1 MTTGLPFA
9 HGNSEVEA
17 AEAAPA
23 EAQHDD
29 LVARAKAGDTGAFG
43 QLYLEHFDEL
53 YAYFRLAL
61 NDTEESEQATQD
73 VFMRALAAL
82 PSFDG
87 EQSFQSWLMSIARET
102 VFSRLQK
109 HAATFVQRTKTRRR
123 GSADNDGEQ
132 ELRALR
138 WISDDDL
145 LLLLDCLPEPQRQ
158 ALVLNQMCDFSLAEI
173 GEILGK
179 SPRAV
184 RRLQGVALAM
194 IRERLS
200 AVGRE
205 GSSPNRLAMT
215 RFRQR
220 RRDPHSVTLRR

>member
-9 HGNSEVEA
+9 RGNSDAGSAEV
-17 AEAAPA
+17 APA
-23 EAQHDD
+23 EAQQDD

-43 QLYLEHFDEL
+43 QLYLAHFDEL

-61 NDTEESEQATQD
+61 NDTDESEQATQD

-82 PSFDG
+82 PRYDG
-87 EQSFQSWLMSIARET
+87 KQSFQGWLLSIARET
-102 VFSRLQK
+102 VYSKLQK
-109 HAATFVQRTKTRRR
+109 QAATHVPRTKARRR
-123 GSADNDGEQ
+123 GSAGNGEE

-158 ALVLNQMCDFSLAEI
+158 ALVLNQMFDFSLDEI

-184 RRLQGVALAM
+184 RRLQGVALATL
-194 IRERLS
+194 RERLS

-205 GSSPNRLAMT
+205 PSSPSRLPMT

-220 RRDPHSVTLRR
+220 NRDPHSITLRR

>member
-9 HGNSEVEA
+9 RGNSDAESAEV
-17 AEAAPA
+17 APA
-23 EAQHDD
+23 EAQNDD
-29 LVARAKAGDTGAFG
+29 LVTRAKAGDTGAFG

-82 PSFDG
+82 PSYDG
-87 EQSFQSWLMSIARET
+87 EEPFQSWLMGLARET
-102 VFSRLQK
+102 VFARLQK
-109 HAATFVQRTKTRRR
+109 HAATYVPRTKTRRR
-123 GSADNDGEQ
+123 GSTGEGIEE

-158 ALVLNQMCDFSLAEI
+158 ALVLNQVFDFSLAEI

-194 IRERLS
+194 LRERLS

-205 GSSPNRLAMT
+205 GSSTKRLAMT
-215 RFRQR
+215 RFRPR
-220 RRDPHSVTLRR
+220 SRGPHSVTLRR